1 MNTSQA
7 NITLRVLDMSRYVY
21 EEGDEQAVRS
31 MIQWCE
37 ENDERFLLGIYRNL
51 LNVVTEKARHE
62 NG

>member
-37 ENDERFLLGIYRNL
+37 ENNQPLLLDIYRNL
-51 LNVVTEKARHE
+51 LDVVTERVRHE
-62 NG
+62 DG